1 MIAPDKC
8 WVDGCARHAAATI
21 VREDLPGPLRLCA
34 THTEQFRQNSGA
46 WNIVWERTAPEPT
59 SVRAPDAAKVGRQVS
74 ASDDVPPSAGR
85 TQRPP
90 ETRRLLRWKRRP

>member
-1 MIAPDKC
+1 MIVPDKC

-34 THTEQFRQNSGA
+34 THTEQFRQNSAA
-46 WNIVWERTAPEPT
+46 WNIIWERTSPEPI
-59 SVRAPDAAKVGRQVS
+59 SVRAPDATKVGRQVS
-74 ASDDVPPSAGR
+74 GSDDVPQSAGM